1 MIELQ
6 VSSLIGF
13 VALLLT
19 TLGGVFY
26 QVILLRDTRTKLD
39 HYCRKVDQ
47 LEGLIGA
54 ESKGRTLAQES
65 LARVSAKT
73 QSAYV
78 LDTTCQEREKAL
90 VELVDSRFE
99 HIEFRLN
106 QLVVMI
112 EKLAGGPAPTWPTEQ
127 PSKR

>member
-47 LEGLIGA
+47 LEDLIGA

-65 LARVSAKT
+65 LARVSAKS

-78 LDTTCQEREKAL
+78 LNSTCQEREKAL
-90 VELVDSRFE
+90 VELVDTRFE

-106 QLVVMI
+106 QLVAMI
-112 EKLAGGPAPTWPTEQ
+112 EKMVESPAPAWPKQ
-127 PSKR
+127 PSKG